1 MRRGSIIAAI
11 AGFVLAAIYY
21 ALADVL
27 RKPWRKQ

>member
-1 MRRGSIIAAI
+1 MKRGSLLAVAV
-11 AGFVLAAIYY
+11 GFVAAAVFY